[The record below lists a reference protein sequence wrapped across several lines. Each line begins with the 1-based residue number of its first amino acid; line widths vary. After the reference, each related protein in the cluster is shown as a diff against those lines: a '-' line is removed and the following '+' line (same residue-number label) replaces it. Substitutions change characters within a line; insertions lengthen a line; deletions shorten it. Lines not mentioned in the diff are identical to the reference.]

1 MRQARGLVPYA
12 AFAVLIVGATV
23 VALVLTTLAG
33 PAAAPQTASPSPTV
47 AATAAASRPSTDLS
61 PNGRLAY
68 WRTEATGE
76 FQLWLA
82 NADNSRRRSV
92 AKADQPAAVGRTK
105 WAMDGSAV
113 AYVESGVRLV
123 VVRVDGVITTY
134 TLAPDIRADGYR
146 ITDHRFS
153 PSGARIAATVQ
164 KTTSSQTDVYVTSGG
179 GTWTRLT
186 TTEDVLA
193 ADWISEDELLVQT
206 TGGLLA
212 RLRATGTNQFRPLTG
227 LASATP
233 LVGDDGRVHFLAG
246 RVSGFAGSAETLV
259 FSAASSVWSMTADGE
274 DLRREPVTLDTD
286 SFRLDGQWPGGYL
299 VHRGTNPAQVVFGKS
314 GAIDLPTSAGLI
326 ERLAVAPDKRSAVG
340 FAGSNVVRVDLSP
353 QGTAV
358 AATVLLGSVAQGDV
372 WFPRAASL
380 VRIAAAKVDVPA
392 ARYAFPLAGHL
403 WTMTADGTIT
413 LLRGGNTNG
422 GTLRRFNLPAPQWS
436 PTGDRLLTLES
447 LGTGAQSS
455 QLIAVALSRDGA
467 ARRFVTPSSVGTTA
481 TWSPDGTQIAVVG
494 LPASSS
500 DVVLGSDLSA
510 FELDATSGNT
520 VASFPAREVYWTK
533 AGLVVL
539 TNGTFRTG
547 DRTRDGQTIELVT
560 ASGTHRE
567 ITTVA
572 KLVAD
577 PRTQAPAVTRGITQT
592 SALTASGDGAYAAV
606 HLLFLGTSPAPSAF
620 ALVRTGDG
628 AATTIIAGDA
638 VNDETWMPGGR
649 LVGYTLTSS
658 QRGLQA
664 PAQRAVVRD
673 ADTGDVVLE
682 QDGRFA
688 GWSPDGAWVYLAR
701 SDGLYARRLA
711 GGDAV
716 RFSSLGVFV
725 STTKP

>member
-23 VALVLTTLAG
+23 VALVLVTFAG
-33 PAAAPQTASPSPTV
+33 PAAAPQTASATP
-47 AATAAASRPSTDLS
+47 AATATAATSRPSTDLS

-68 WRTEATGE
+68 WRSEATGE
-76 FQLWLA
+76 YLLWLA

-92 AKADQPAAVGRTK
+92 AKADQPAAVSRTK
-105 WAMDGSAV
+105 WSADGSAV

-123 VVRVDGVITTY
+123 VVRVDGVTSSY
-134 TLAPDIRADGYR
+134 TLPPDIRADGYR

-164 KTTSSQTDVYVTSGG
+164 KTSSSQTDVYVSAGG

-193 ADWISEDELLVQT
+193 ADWVSEDELLVQT

-212 RLRATGTNQFRPLTG
+212 RLRATGVNQLRPLTG

-233 LVGDDGRVHFLAG
+233 LIGDDGRIYFLSG
-246 RVSGFAGSAETLV
+246 RVNGFAGSAETLV
-259 FSAASSVWSMTADGE
+259 FAAVSSVWSMTADGE
-274 DLRREPVTLDTD
+274 ELRKESVTLDTD
-286 SFRLDGQWPGGYL
+286 SFRLDGQWPGGGYL
-299 VHRGTNPAQVVFGKS
+299 VHRGTNPAQVIFGKS
-314 GAIDLPTSAGLI
+314 GAVDLPTSAGQI
-326 ERLAVAPDKRSAVG
+326 ERLTVAPDKRSAVG
-340 FAGSNVVRVDLSP
+340 FAGSNVVRVDLNP
-353 QGTAV
+353 QGAAV

-380 VRIAAAKVDVPA
+380 ARITPAKVDVPA
-392 ARYAFPLAGHL
+392 ARYAFALAGHL
-403 WTMTADGTIT
+403 WTMSADGTIT

-422 GTLRRFNLPAPQWS
+422 GTLRRFNLPAPLWS
-436 PTGDRLLTLES
+436 PSGDRLLTVES
-447 LGTGAQSS
+447 LGTGASAS
-455 QLIAVALSRDGA
+455 QLIAVSLSRDGVA
-467 ARRFVTPSSVGTTA
+467 KRFTTPSSVGTTA
-481 TWSPDGTQIAVVG
+481 TWSPDGAQIAVVG

-500 DVVLGSDLSA
+500 DVILASDLTVFA
-510 FELDATSGNT
+510 LDATSGST
-520 VASFPAREVYWTK
+520 VTTLAGREAYWTK
-533 AGLVVL
+533 AGMIVL
-539 TNGTFRTG
+539 SNGTFRTG
-547 DRTRDGQTIELVT
+547 DRARDGQVIELV
-560 ASGTHRE
+560 ANNGVRRE
-567 ITTVA
+567 VTTVA
-572 KLVAD
+572 KLIAD
-577 PRTQAPAVTRGITQT
+577 TRTQAPAVTRGITQT
-592 SALTASGDGAYAAV
+592 SALTASQDGAYAAV

-620 ALVRTGDG
+620 ALVRTRDG

-638 VNDETWMPGGR
+638 VTDESWMPGGR
-649 LVGYTLTSS
+649 LVGYTITTAQPGS
-658 QRGLQA
+658 A
-664 PAQRAVVRD
+664 PRQRAVVRD

-688 GWSPDGAWVYLAR
+688 GWSPDGAWTYLAK

-725 STTKP
+725 STAKP